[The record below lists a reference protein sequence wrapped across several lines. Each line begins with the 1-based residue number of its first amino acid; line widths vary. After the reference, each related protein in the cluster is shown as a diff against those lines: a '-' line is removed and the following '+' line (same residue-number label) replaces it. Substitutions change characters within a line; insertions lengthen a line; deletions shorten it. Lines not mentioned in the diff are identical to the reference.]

1 MKNKSRL
8 KLLRFS
14 LIHLLSLCL
23 LISFVIPVYAVN
35 NQVANTQVSVVGNKI
50 EAEDGVMT
58 GTVSV
63 DNTTSGYSGRGYAS
77 FKGEG
82 DLTLTYQAPNAGLYE
97 ITVGYNS
104 PLGSKKT
111 ELIVNGQGTGEI
123 SLEESADFHE
133 LSAGKVLLQAGE
145 NTFKFN
151 LGWGWYNLD
160 YLLVT
165 PVGGSEKI
173 EAEDGTKTGTVSV
186 ENTISG
192 YSGSG
197 YASFKGEG
205 DLTLTYHAPNEGL
218 FEIIVG
224 YNSPFGDKKTELIV
238 NGQGTGEISLV
249 QSTGF
254 QEVSAGKVQLQS
266 GDNTVKINLGWGWY
280 NIDYIIVTSA
290 EVGGSHQV
298 EKILSNPNAT
308 PETQALMNY
317 LVDTYGNGI
326 ISGQQERHD
335 ADWIY
340 DQTGKYPA
348 LLGLD
353 MMDYSPSRV
362 EHGTSSQS
370 IEQAL
375 DWGQQGGIVQ
385 IHWHWNAPKDLLD
398 EPGNEW
404 WSGFYTRATTFD
416 VAYALAHPDSED
428 YQLLL
433 RDIDVI
439 SNQLKRLQDAHIPVI
454 WRPLHEAEGGW
465 FWWGAKGPEAY
476 KELYRLMYDRMKNV
490 HGLNNLIWV
499 FNSESEEW
507 YPGDDVVDIVTTD
520 YYAPNGD
527 YNPLVN
533 KYDQLVSLVNG
544 TKLVALAENGPIPD
558 PDLLPLLGADWLY
571 FMTWTGNSIRDG
583 LQNDPQHLQK
593 VYHSD
598 YVITR
603 DELPTDLY
611 SYGLAPVAE
620 VSYSK
625 TGLTNQDVVATITTN
640 KQVTI
645 TNNDGKSSYT
655 FANNGSFT
663 FEFVDQKGL
672 QGTAVATVNN
682 IDKIPPTLKVF
693 SDKPKLTKNNHKL
706 EEVTFSWEAED
717 SDSGIASV
725 KLVSVTSNEP
735 DNGSGDGNTTGDI
748 QGAEI
753 GTSDNKIL
761 LRAERSGNGSG
772 RVYTVTYEAVDHAG
786 NKTQASAI
794 VSVPHN
800 G

>member
-8 KLLRFS
+8 KLLKFS

-23 LISFVIPVYAVN
+23 LISFVIPVFAVN

-50 EAEDGVMT
+50 EVEDGVMT

-63 DNTTSGYSGRGYAS
+63 DNTTNGYSGRGYAA

-104 PLGSKKT
+104 PFGSKKT

-123 SLEESADFHE
+123 SLA
-133 LSAGKVLLQAGE
+133 
-145 NTFKFN
+145 
-151 LGWGWYNLD
+151 
-160 YLLVT
+160 
-165 PVGGSEKI
+165 
-173 EAEDGTKTGTVSV
+173 
-186 ENTISG
+186 
-192 YSGSG
+192 
-197 YASFKGEG
+197 
-205 DLTLTYHAPNEGL
+205 
-218 FEIIVG
+218 
-224 YNSPFGDKKTELIV
+224 
-238 NGQGTGEISLV
+238 

-362 EHGTSSQS
+362 EHGTSSQT

-416 VAYALAHPDSED
+416 VAYALEHPDSED

-465 FWWGAKGPEAY
+465 FWWGTKGPEAY

-672 QGTAVATVNN
+672 EGTVVATVNN

-693 SDKPKLTKNNHKL
+693 SDKRKLTKNNHKL
-706 EEVTFSWEAED
+706 EEVAFSWEAED
-717 SDSGIASV
+717 SDSGIGSV

-786 NKTQASAI
+786 NKTQASAT

-800 G
+800 GQ